1 MNIEKKNRTHGNNME
16 IINSLIRIEANE
28 HRNGINNESKII
40 DHLFSDFQMNRM
52 VNGFNLENRN
62 ILESFKPKL
71 SLMSMA
77 LTNFGLD
84 EFVISNYFEYKNE
97 L

>member
-1 MNIEKKNRTHGNNME
+1 ME
-16 IINSLIRIEANE
+16 IINSLIWIEANE

-52 VNGFNLENRN
+52 VNGFNLWNRN
-62 ILESFKPKL
+62 ILESLKSEL
-71 SLMSMA
+71 NSMSIA

-84 EFVISNYFEYKNE
+84 EFVIFNYFEYKNE